1 VSVQYIWYDH
11 HFSRHAD
18 LGSNNGFTGH
28 LPGGE
33 PRTTVIMDRYRAKT
47 STFFSKLANG
57 LRAKQRPLSESLGPP
72 GPQTSL
78 GTGSHISLVDQTSIS
93 SRPTFAVFEL
103 PNELILSVLSYVS
116 PDPGPTSHYERF
128 RFSFYMHPKNYHAER
143 VEFLLPLSM
152 TCRAMRLRLLPWIW
166 ERIEG
171 SSRKGFKRRPE
182 PIVGALRADPGLAMN
197 VKYFRP
203 PICLWTGAYLRPLKV
218 PDDVS
223 RVG

>member
-1 VSVQYIWYDH
+1 VH
-11 HFSRHAD
+11 D
-18 LGSNNGFTGH
+18 LGSNNDFTGH

-33 PRTTVIMDRYRAKT
+33 RSYYWLVMDRHRGKT
-47 STFFSKLANG
+47 STFSSQS
-57 LRAKQRPLSESLGPP
+57 LRMASERNSAQRSAVAGIPP
-72 GPQTSL
+72 GPQACL
-78 GTGSHISLVDQTSIS
+78 GTGSRISLVDQASIS
-93 SRPTFAVFEL
+93 SCPTFAVFEL